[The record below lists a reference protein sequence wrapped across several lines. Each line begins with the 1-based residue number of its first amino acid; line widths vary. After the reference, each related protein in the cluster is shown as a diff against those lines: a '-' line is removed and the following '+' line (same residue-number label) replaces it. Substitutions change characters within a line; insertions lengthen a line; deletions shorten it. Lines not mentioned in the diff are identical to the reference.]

1 MHNLNNESKKVLVNR
16 SSKGAGF
23 TLIELLVAL
32 GIFSMIMISMTSTA
46 LSVMKSQRKAFSLQV
61 VQESGRY
68 ILESMIK
75 EIRMGIINS
84 PQGSGLSSLDITNSK
99 GENIRYQFLGDK
111 LQRSINGGIWQD
123 LSSSNIKLTG
133 SFYIRKNASPNRA
146 LVTVVIE
153 IESKEEKTEER
164 SEIYIQN
171 SITSRSN

>member
-1 MHNLNNESKKVLVNR
+1 MFLNKNKNKN
-16 SSKGAGF
+16 KGF

-32 GIFSMIMISMTSTA
+32 GIFSMIMIGMTGTA

-75 EIRMGIINS
+75 EIRMGVINS
-84 PQGSGLSSLDITNSK
+84 SQGSGLSSLDITNSN
-99 GENIRYQFLGDK
+99 GQDIEYQFLGNK
-111 LQRSINGGIWQD
+111 LRRSINGGIWQD

-153 IESKEEKTEER
+153 IESKEEKTEEQ

>member
-1 MHNLNNESKKVLVNR
+1 MMFLNKNKNKN
-16 SSKGAGF
+16 KGF

-32 GIFSMIMISMTSTA
+32 GIFSMIMIGMTGTA

-75 EIRMGIINS
+75 EIRMGVINS
-84 PQGSGLSSLDITNSK
+84 SSGSGLSSLNITNSD
-99 GENIRYQFLGDK
+99 GQDIEYQILGDK
-111 LQRSINGGIWQD
+111 LCCSINGGIWQD

-153 IESKEEKTEER
+153 IESKEEKTEEQ